1 MIIFS
6 IYNDFFLDR
15 CSVSDIIYFVF
26 IDVVILEI
34 RMGKFRKI
42 EIVEVIYRLK
52 IKYYLICVF
61 LGLVFNY

>member
-15 CSVSDIIYFVF
+15 CSVSDIIYFEF

-34 RMGKFRKI
+34 RVGKFRKI